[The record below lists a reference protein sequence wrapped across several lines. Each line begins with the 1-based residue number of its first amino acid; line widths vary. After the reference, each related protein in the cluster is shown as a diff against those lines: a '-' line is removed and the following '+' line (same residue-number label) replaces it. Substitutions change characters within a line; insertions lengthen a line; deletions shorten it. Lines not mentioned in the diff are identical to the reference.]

1 MVAVVVVLV
10 ENTSNIMCVCNVCV
24 QDLVHI
30 RCTGGKGGVVQVLH
44 VVRSTCVCSSTT
56 YYNTGTRV
64 LHVTLEIK

>member
-30 RCTGGKGGVVQVLH
+30 RCTGGKGGVVQVLQH
-44 VVRSTCVCSSTT
+44 VVPVCVVHHITQVPGCTSTT
-56 YYNTGTRV
+56 GNT
-64 LHVTLEIK
+64 

>member
-44 VVRSTCVCSSTT
+44 VVPMCVVHHITHLT
-56 YYNTGTRV
+56 QVPGYYGLRYT
-64 LHVTLEIK
+64 

>member
-44 VVRSTCVCSSTT
+44 VVPMYVCST
-56 YYNTGTRV
+56 Y
-64 LHVTLEIK
+64 II